1 MYLKCCCP
9 CTSNA
14 ILGLPVDPGSG
25 SSPSV
30 DFIIAENGV
39 DFFIAE
45 TTTPSLKFMIKNP

>member
-1 MYLKCCCP
+1 MSSILG
-9 CTSNA
+9 TSNA
-14 ILGLPVDPGSG
+14 ILPGSG

-30 DFIIAENGV
+30 DFIIAENGI

>member
-1 MYLKCCCP
+1 MSSIIG
-9 CTSNA
+9 TSTA

-30 DFIIAENGV
+30 DFIISENGV